1 MYTGFRFRFEHKSLR
16 FSETFE
22 VFLVFLQVFIH
33 YIGDERQGLADY
45 NRFDKSNWKTNGFSR
60 QEALS

>member
-1 MYTGFRFRFEHKSLR
+1 MCTGFRFRFEHKSLR

-33 YIGDERQGLADY
+33 YIRDERQGLADY

>member
-16 FSETFE
+16 FSQTFE

-33 YIGDERQGLADY
+33 YIGDEGQGLVDY

>member
-1 MYTGFRFRFEHKSLR
+1 MYTGFRFRFEHRSLR

-33 YIGDERQGLADY
+33 YIRDERQGLADY

>member
-1 MYTGFRFRFEHKSLR
+1 MYTGIRFRFEHKSLI

-33 YIGDERQGLADY
+33 YIRDEGQGLADY